1 MRHPILVDMG
11 KGDYLHVNRKAID
24 GMDDKKIDTGE
35 GEELGLL
42 SYRAFWLLQ
51 KRIFNYLIGG
61 GTKALKR
68 AGDW

>member
-42 SYRAFWLLQ
+42 SYRAF
-51 KRIFNYLIGG
+51 
-61 GTKALKR
+61 
-68 AGDW
+68 